1 VDNTQLLTTLLVSIG
16 YRLPVLIAL
25 GVALVLLGG
34 APKAV
39 ARTAAL
45 WALSLLMAATLL
57 GGVLSV
63 LPLLMIAAGNFD
75 GIAGLNTWLGIG
87 HFMLSLLEAAGFVL
101 LAWALARALR
111 DTLDACAAV
120 GLDLAGRVPPAVLEW
135 HAATDYFDRR

>member
-1 VDNTQLLTTLLVSIG
+1 MDNAQLLTTLLVSIG

-75 GIAGLNTWLGIG
+75 RIGALNTMLGAA
-87 HFMLSLLEAAGFVL
+87 HFALSLLEAAGFVL
-101 LAWALARALR
+101 LAWALVRALR
-111 DTLDACAAV
+111 
-120 GLDLAGRVPPAVLEW
+120 GN
-135 HAATDYFDRR
+135 ATRP